1 MNELQKH
8 IDQAYKLISAF
19 AVKGDGVE
27 VIAGVR
33 EHLRQAYALAEN
45 DPQPEETPD
54 KPGAEKR
61 RFDARA
67 NSGDYANLIA
77 EMA

>member
-33 EHLRQAYALAEN
+33 EHLRQAYALAADQEE
-45 DPQPEETPD
+45 PEE
-54 KPGAEKR
+54 KPEKESAAKR
-61 RFDARA
+61 RLDTRP

-77 EMA
+77 ERA

>member
-8 IDQAYKLISAF
+8 IDQAYMLISAF

-33 EHLRQAYALAEN
+33 EHLRQAYALAE
-45 DPQPEETPD
+45 DSEQPETKQEEPI
-54 KPGAEKR
+54 AAKR
-61 RFDARA
+61 RFDTRP

-77 EMA
+77 ERA